1 MHIGILGAGSWAIAL
16 SVLLK
21 NRGHV
26 VRMWEF
32 NKADAEMLAVKREH
46 PLKLPGII
54 IPDEVVIT
62 NEIGGAIIG
71 ADYVCALSLRRPCAV
86 RLNSWPGQPTA
97 PQFHGR
103 GLDHRIEGDR
113 MRDP

>member
-62 NEIGGAIIG
+62 NEIRRG
-71 ADYVCALSLRRPCAV
+71 DYRSRLCRV
-86 RLNSWPGQPTA
+86 RCSFANHAQHA
-97 PQFHGR
+97 
-103 GLDHRIEGDR
+103 
-113 MRDP
+113 